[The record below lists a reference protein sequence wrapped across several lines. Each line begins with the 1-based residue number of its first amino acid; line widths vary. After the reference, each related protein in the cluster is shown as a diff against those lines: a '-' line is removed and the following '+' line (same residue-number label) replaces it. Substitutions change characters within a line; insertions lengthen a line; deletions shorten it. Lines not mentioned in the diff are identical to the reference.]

1 MLASK
6 YERITLW
13 IKVKHHE
20 TERKKCNNLIRTEWK
35 QNDKTNINNNNKIKK
50 KSIGLDQW
58 TGTNPDLDH
67 LYVRK
72 MWIVSQMWMMQTNQ
86 YIYIWID
93 MVNIKGKFGLNY
105 SFLIISLFFL
115 VSCVNRRHD
124 TMIVQ
129 CNKGKKCTYSN
140 ICKKNKEKCL

>member
-1 MLASK
+1 
-6 YERITLW
+6 
-13 IKVKHHE
+13 
-20 TERKKCNNLIRTEWK
+20 
-35 QNDKTNINNNNKIKK
+35 
-50 KSIGLDQW
+50 
-58 TGTNPDLDH
+58 
-67 LYVRK
+67 
-72 MWIVSQMWMMQTNQ
+72 
-86 YIYIWID
+86 

-129 CNKGKKCTYSN
+129 CKKGKKCTYGN